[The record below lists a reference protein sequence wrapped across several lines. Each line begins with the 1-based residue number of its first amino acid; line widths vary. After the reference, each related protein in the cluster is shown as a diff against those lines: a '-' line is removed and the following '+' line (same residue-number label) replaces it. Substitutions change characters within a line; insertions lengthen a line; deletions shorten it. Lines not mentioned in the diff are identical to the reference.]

1 MGLIVAPTEMPL
13 TIYQGATFR
22 QSFIWKSGPT
32 IAEVELVDL
41 TGCVARAAIRE
52 KYDDPAA
59 LLDMTT
65 ENGRIVLGGAAG
77 TIDLELAA
85 EATATLPYLKRGA
98 LWDLEIEWPDGD
110 VCRRFQGAVTISPEV
125 THD

>member
-1 MGLIVAPTEMPL
+1 MGLIVAPAKISL
-13 TIYQGATFR
+13 LIYQGATFR
-22 QSFIWKSGPT
+22 KRLTWKSGPT
-32 IAEVELVDL
+32 ISEAKLVDL

-52 KYDDPAA
+52 NYDDPAA

-65 ENGRIVLGGAAG
+65 ENGRIVLDGAAG

-85 EATATLPYLKRGA
+85 ETTAGLPYLKDGA

-110 VCRRFQGAVTISPEV
+110 VCRLFQGVVRISREV

>member
-22 QSFIWKSGPT
+22 QRWVWKSGPT
-32 IAEVELVDL
+32 LAEAEVVDL

-52 KYDDPAA
+52 KYDDSVA

-85 EATATLPYLKRGA
+85 GATASLPYLKRGA
-98 LWDLEIEWPDGD
+98 LWDMEVEWPDGD